1 MVGAGEVWRLAA
13 GAAALGWTLVMSGQ
27 AMAQA
32 DVSSANY
39 VMPGCR
45 SFTASQAT
53 QDAFRQGFCIGLVEG
68 LVIADDRIC
77 APDTLTTGQF
87 VRTVIRYIDARP
99 RRRHEPFATLATE
112 AMRVTFPCR

>member
-1 MVGAGEVWRLAA
+1 MWRTAA
-13 GAAALGWTLVMSGQ
+13 VAAALVGTLVMSGQ
-27 AMAQA
+27 AMAQT

-45 SFTASQAT
+45 SFASNQVAKEV
-53 QDAFRQGFCIGLVEG
+53 FRQGFCIGLVEG

-99 RRRHEPFATLATE
+99 RRRHEHFATLATE
-112 AMRVTFPCR
+112 AMRSTFPCR